1 MSTQLVGRRR
11 ADMPEPPLAWLD
23 GRRWLLVAFGLFGAL
38 MLLMLV
44 TAETGAGALANP
56 TVAPDATSY
65 VLNGVSYP
73 IHHYNGGL
81 RANEPLLGW
90 TGWAYLWQAIGFG
103 GGAATLGYYGYRSW
117 RSRSMHPM
125 LAVSFAAG
133 GMFAF
138 DPFYN
143 WLGYFPTNPAFLHI
157 PHGALPWSDLAP
169 TFEPVFFFPLYIV
182 WLVIPALIA
191 HGLWKR
197 LQARG
202 FAKRGPAAFMSR
214 HPLIALIIVCKCGT
228 FPLDLGGFRMGCV
241 TEAFIFTQAPG
252 PLIAGGTTGQAQWL
266 WEPLL
271 FELTMMG
278 TCLLLYHG
286 RDGLTFTERWAPRLR
301 SFRRFPYVTQ
311 FAVAW
316 VAIGVTYVAC
326 LVGMGALRFTGQV
339 DRIGSPWPYVD
350 TIAYDP
356 DKLYQRELC
365 LPAEATREGSA
376 NWNGIRPEPSADAPC
391 LR

>member
-1 MSTQLVGRRR
+1 MTAELTSDHVVVAAEERLG
-11 ADMPEPPLAWLD
+11 LLD

-44 TAETGAGALANP
+44 TAETGPGALANP

-65 VLNGVSYP
+65 VLSGVSHQ

-81 RANEPLLGW
+81 RANEPVLGW

-103 GGAATLGYYGYRSW
+103 GGAAILGYYGYRSW

-182 WLVIPALIA
+182 WLVIPALMA
-191 HGLWKR
+191 HSLWKR

-202 FAKRGPAAFMSR
+202 FAKRGPAAIKNR
-214 HPLIALIIVCKCGT
+214 HPLHAHIIV
-228 FPLDLGGFRMGCV
+228 
-241 TEAFIFTQAPG
+241 
-252 PLIAGGTTGQAQWL
+252 
-266 WEPLL
+266 
-271 FELTMMG
+271 
-278 TCLLLYHG
+278 
-286 RDGLTFTERWAPRLR
+286 
-301 SFRRFPYVTQ
+301 
-311 FAVAW
+311 
-316 VAIGVTYVAC
+316 
-326 LVGMGALRFTGQV
+326 
-339 DRIGSPWPYVD
+339 
-350 TIAYDP
+350 
-356 DKLYQRELC
+356 
-365 LPAEATREGSA
+365 
-376 NWNGIRPEPSADAPC
+376 
-391 LR
+391 